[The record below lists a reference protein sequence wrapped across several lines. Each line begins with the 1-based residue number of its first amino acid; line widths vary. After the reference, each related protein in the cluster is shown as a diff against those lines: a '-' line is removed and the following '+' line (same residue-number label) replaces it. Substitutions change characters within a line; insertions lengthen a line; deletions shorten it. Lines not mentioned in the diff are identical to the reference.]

1 MFRATQFNNLLE
13 LISGGFD
20 LQSIMFLFVTQSYK
34 QLNFKKTIFKGE
46 SDCDDKVSFWVVS
59 A

>member
-20 LQSIMFLFVTQSYK
+20 LQSIMFLFVT
-34 QLNFKKTIFKGE
+34 
-46 SDCDDKVSFWVVS
+46 
-59 A
+59 